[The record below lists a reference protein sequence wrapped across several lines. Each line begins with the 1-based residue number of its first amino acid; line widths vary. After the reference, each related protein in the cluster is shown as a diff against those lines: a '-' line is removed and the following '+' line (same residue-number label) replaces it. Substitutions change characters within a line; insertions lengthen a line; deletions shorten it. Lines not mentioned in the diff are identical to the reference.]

1 MIARL
6 GKNIYMILIFLFL
19 YAPVAVLIVF
29 SFNKTRSRAVWG
41 GFTLEWYRKLFQTL
55 TFCGLCR

>member
-29 SFNKTRSRAVWG
+29 PLIKPVPGRSGVD
-41 GFTLEWYRKLFQTL
+41 LPP
-55 TFCGLCR
+55 